1 MPEKNDVKM
10 MGLPT
15 ILCVYSFFKVGI
27 HAFFKGTLFLTQPQC
42 CLASDIA
49 LSVAYSVYLFLCL
62 GLDLFSV
69 IYAIYLFF
77 HYHFHFRYK

>member
-49 LSVAYSVYLFLCL
+49 LSVA
-62 GLDLFSV
+62 
-69 IYAIYLFF
+69 
-77 HYHFHFRYK
+77 